1 MKLFTLKDKRHMPTW
16 LAGILAFIIKLISL
30 TYRVTY
36 DDPHECFVKL
46 QPWPFVLSLWHNRI
60 LFTACFVRKAIL
72 QKMTVLISNS
82 RDGEYVST
90 FIRFFGLNV
99 VRGSS
104 SKGGAQALID
114 LMNEIRKGQTVILT
128 LDGPR
133 GPKYTIHPGAIAIA
147 QRESVPI
154 LPLSVNAKSYWQLKS
169 WDNTQIPKPFTKVTF
184 KVGTPLYIPADLP
197 MEDAEKLVKDAMMAV
212 TVDREEPEA
221 EEDFVDGDDTE
232 DRED

>member
-1 MKLFTLKDKRHMPTW
+1 MKLFTFKSKRHMPTW
-16 LAGILAFIIKLISL
+16 LAGILAFIFKLIAL
-30 TYRVTY
+30 TYRVSY

-46 QPWPFVLSLWHNRI
+46 SPWPFVLTLWHNRI

-72 QKMTVLISNS
+72 QKMAVLISNS
-82 RDGEYVST
+82 RDGEYIST

-104 SKGGAQALID
+104 SKGGAQALIE
-114 LMNEIRKGQTVILT
+114 LINEIKKGLSVILT

-147 QRESVPI
+147 QMQSVPI
-154 LPLSVNAKSYWQLKS
+154 LPLSVNAESYWQLKS
-169 WDNTQIPKPFTKVTF
+169 WDNTQIPKPFTKVVF
-184 KVGTPLYIPADLP
+184 KVGTPLFIPTDLP
-197 MEDAEKLVKDAMMAV
+197 MEEAQKLVKDAMMAV
-212 TVDREEPEA
+212 TVDREVT
-221 EEDFVDGDDTE
+221 EDIEDTEDTE